1 MTSSDPSL
9 EKPIY
14 KNSRLCHFKANIY
27 VELCASGSQAVAG
40 IVEACAYR
48 F

>member
-9 EKPIY
+9 EESIY
-14 KNSRLCHFKANIY
+14 KNARLCHFKANIY
-27 VELCASGSQAVAG
+27 VELCVSRTQDVAG
-40 IVEACAYR
+40 IVEECAYR

>member
-9 EKPIY
+9 EESKY

-27 VELCASGSQAVAG
+27 FELCASGSQDVAG